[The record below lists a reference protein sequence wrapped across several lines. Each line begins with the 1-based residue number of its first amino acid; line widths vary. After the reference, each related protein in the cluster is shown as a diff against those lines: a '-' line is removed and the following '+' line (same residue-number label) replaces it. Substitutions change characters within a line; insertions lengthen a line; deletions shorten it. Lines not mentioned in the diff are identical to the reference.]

1 MCDEPNPVPNPHDA
15 LIKHT
20 FGKVEHAEGEL
31 RAVLPKALVD
41 AIDWS
46 TLSVESG
53 APVNDQLRAR
63 HIDLLYRVEL
73 RGHPTYLYT
82 VFEAQRTVDKTM
94 PLRLLVY
101 MSRIWDDWLR
111 TRGTRDDVPA
121 WPPPPIIPI
130 VLYHGKGRWNR
141 SRQFSEMFEL
151 DLESVRV
158 LSPYLP
164 RFKFVLDDISVVPDQ
179 VLLDRAL
186 TSLGQL
192 VLGVLKHGMDEN
204 LDLQFFLT
212 WEEPIQQLLAGMQGR
227 GELATIVCYL
237 SNVNPIIE
245 LDPLGEMM
253 MENFGAEAEQVVVTA
268 GQRLRA
274 EGRREGRQEGRQEGR
289 REFLRKLLEQRF
301 GPLPSKTMALLE
313 AASPKSIDLWA
324 ERVLDA
330 NSLDEVFCTMT
341 GD

>member
-1 MCDEPNPVPNPHDA
+1 MCDEPNPIPNPHDA

-20 FGKVEHAEGEL
+20 FGHAEHAEGEL
-31 RAVLPKALVD
+31 RAVLPAALVK

-53 APVNDQLRAR
+53 VPVNDQLRAR

-82 VFEAQRTVDKTM
+82 VFEAQRTIDKTM

-101 MSRIWDDWLR
+101 MSRIWDGWLR
-111 TRGTRDDVPA
+111 HRGESNETPS

-151 DLESVRV
+151 DIESIRA
-158 LSPYLP
+158 LAPYLP
-164 RFKFVLDDISVVPDQ
+164 RFKFVLDDLTVVPDQ
-179 VLLDRAL
+179 ILLDRTL
-186 TSLGQL
+186 TSLGRL
-192 VLGVLKHGMDEN
+192 VLGVLKHGMDHD
-204 LDLQFFLT
+204 LDAEFFLA
-212 WEEPIQQLLAGMQGR
+212 WQEPIRQLLARMKGR

-237 SNVNPIIE
+237 SNVNPAIE
-245 LDPLGEMM
+245 LDTLGEMM
-253 MENFGAEAEQVVVTA
+253 MENFGQEAEDVVMTA

-274 EGRREGRQEGRQEGR
+274 EGRLEGHRKGRQEGRQEGQVR
-289 REFLRKLLEQRF
+289 LLLKLLERRF
-301 GPLPSKTMALLE
+301 GTLPTKTTAVVQ
-313 AASPKSIDLWA
+313 AANSQSIDRWA
-324 ERVLDA
+324 ERLLDVE
-330 NSLDEVFCTMT
+330 SLDELFAV
-341 GD
+341 